1 MERKAEER
9 PLIIFCTVY
18 VAVLFRI
25 RLWRFSIFHLL
36 LGLWLESL
44 ISVWVSRNSREVSI
58 LQRIADISASGACEN
73 KKDALLRRRPSK
85 SHFGN
90 SSDVHRSISF
100 DFWQWCLIF
109 WRTSSVDIESKDVK
123 KKDIESTDVSQY
135 VPLCKCHVRETARVG
150 CADGDNFHPSKK
162 GLSQR
167 SGNSAAQW
175 QVEYCC

>member
-1 MERKAEER
+1 MGSQETLERSAFSRELPTTLR
-9 PLIIFCTVY
+9 
-18 VAVLFRI
+18 AVLART
-25 RLWRFSIFHLL
+25 
-36 LGLWLESL
+36 
-44 ISVWVSRNSREVSI
+44 N
-58 LQRIADISASGACEN
+58 EN

-100 DFWQWCLIF
+100 DFDSDV
-109 WRTSSVDIESKDVK
+109 SSFGGPRLWILSPKTQ

-135 VPLCKCHVRETARVG
+135 VPLCKCHVRETASVG

-167 SGNSAAQW
+167 SGNSAAQ
-175 QVEYCC
+175 